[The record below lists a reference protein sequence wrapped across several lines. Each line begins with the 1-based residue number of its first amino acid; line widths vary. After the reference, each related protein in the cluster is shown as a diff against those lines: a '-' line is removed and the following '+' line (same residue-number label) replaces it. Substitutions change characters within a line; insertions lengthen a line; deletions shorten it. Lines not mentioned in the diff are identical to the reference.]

1 MTQKQPDY
9 LAYLV
14 RLWRA
19 NDITESRAPARE
31 PVWRVSIE
39 NPHTRERQGF
49 ASLEELLDFL
59 RKQIGAAPDPNG
71 D

>member
-1 MTQKQPDY
+1 MTKKQPDY

-19 NDITESRAPARE
+19 SEGGETQTPAE
-31 PVWRVSIE
+31 KPVWRVSIE
-39 NPHTRERQGF
+39 NPHTHEQTGF
-49 ASLEELLDFL
+49 ASLEALFDFL
-59 RKQIGAAPDPNG
+59 REQIGASSVSDR

>member
-1 MTQKQPDY
+1 MTHKQPDY

-14 RLWRA
+14 RLW
-19 NDITESRAPARE
+19 
-31 PVWRVSIE
+31 PVSQDGETHTPVEKPIWRVSIE

-49 ASLEELLDFL
+49 ASLEALFEFF
-59 RKQIGAAPDPNG
+59 REQIGVSANLNG

>member
-1 MTQKQPDY
+1 MTKKQPDY

-19 NDITESRAPARE
+19 GEDGETRTPAE
-31 PVWRVSIE
+31 KPVWRASIE
-39 NPHTRERQGF
+39 NPHTHQQAGF
-49 ASLEELLDFL
+49 ASLEALFDFL
-59 RKQIGAAPDPNG
+59 REQIGMSPDPNG

>member
-1 MTQKQPDY
+1 MTKRQPDY
-9 LAYLV
+9 LAYMV

-49 ASLEELLDFL
+49 ASLEALFEFF
-59 RKQIGAAPDPNG
+59 REQIGVSADLNG